1 MNHKISSITQL
12 SILCVLL
19 GMGGCADYEAAETV
33 ADSGDPIAL
42 HCEVLQQYVTRAND
56 MGFATG
62 DEIGVFIVNRD
73 ENDGQLLLTGNH
85 ADNVLFTYSAEDG
98 TWTGAHQLYWKDKQ
112 THIDAYGYYPFD
124 EGMSSVAAYPFQIQH
139 NQRDQLKTGRRLT
152 GYEASDFLWAKAE
165 DYAPTG
171 GAVILKHHHLMAGIQ
186 VSLVQ
191 GEGFD
196 EGEWDEL
203 DKTVLVENT
212 CLTTTINIGT
222 GEVSVAQDAGV
233 TAIIPQEKSEVWR
246 AVVAPQ
252 TVAAQKSLF
261 SITVGGDTHRFTRN
275 EEMVYYPGKLHKFT
289 IEVIKRL
296 PSGDY
301 LFNLLSEAI
310 TPWENDPES
319 HNGQAREYL
328 TINLPDVF
336 TDLSQILDSLGVDP
350 AEVINLKLT
359 GVVGSEIVGYRDYG
373 EAIWGG
379 LEERN
384 IRFIRE
390 NMPRLEG
397 LNMQHL
403 RFKNINT
410 GWGEEKDDYI
420 PRLAFYEMSNL
431 SYVTLPD
438 NLKGVLGG
446 AFNGTS
452 MRGSLI
458 FPEGFEYLGQESFA
472 NCLLTGELYLPSTLK
487 TVEMYAFGGGENCYL
502 TGELVLPEYMELLGG
517 YAFGACRY
525 LKGTIRIPRG
535 MKDVYGAWPDNVKG
549 PVVIPQ
555 DVKRIHNLP
564 YGMTSLYIPEGVEE
578 IGGCGTPNLRGD
590 VHLPSTLRKLHS
602 GAFFNAYI
610 SHINLPE
617 GLESIEDETFKW
629 CIFLQDTITIPS
641 TVTRIKRNAFQDCR
655 MLNAVVIP
663 ASVEEIQDWAFSGC
677 YSLDYIEC
685 QGKEPPAITE
695 LTFSG
700 VEKNNFT
707 LVVPEDAVE
716 DYKNAP
722 HWCEFKRISAYR
734 NFVCRP
740 MKAKLLNKGHEREVV
755 LNADSHWQVASC
767 PSWMHVSQTSGYKK
781 TELTITIDDMPHNQ
795 GDREGAVVFQ
805 LDRTDDDGQPITC
818 TYTVKQFDYEVEEDG
833 IAVLQHATKGQR
845 GGIDILFL
853 GDGYDAEDIAS
864 GVYSKVMRQEMEYFF
879 AVEPYKTYRD
889 YFNVSVAIAMSYES
903 GIHDNPDKW
912 RQPKFNTQYGVTDTG
927 RMQFDF
933 DECMRYVLQDVTS
946 CPVSSDNVNRSL
958 IIAVPNS
965 EGYEGVTLLYLDG
978 AAIAVCPYFEGGGYP
993 YDSRGILQHE
1003 AGGHAWGKLDDE
1015 YIYHRDNINK
1025 CACICCSH
1033 AGDITFHKSIGW
1045 FRNVSL
1051 SGKYKDCEWRHLL
1064 IDHRYDDIV
1073 DIYEGAHMHGDGVF
1087 RSEINSCMNNNVPYF
1102 STISRQAIVERILWA
1117 AGEPFDFET
1126 FVSLDSREMGE
1137 KFLTRGADDK
1147 ALDSAPSIYGE
1158 HHGPIIRKGS
1168 PMDYLKQK
1176 KGGKK

>member
-12 SILCVLL
+12 SIFCVLL

-33 ADSGDPIAL
+33 ADSGDPIEL

-73 ENDGQLLLTGNH
+73 ENDGQLMLTGNH
-85 ADNVLFTYSAEDG
+85 ADNVLFTYRAEDG
-98 TWTGAHQLYWKDKQ
+98 TWTGARQLYWKDKQ

-165 DYAPTG
+165 DYVPTG
-171 GAVILKHHHLMAGIQ
+171 GPVILKHHHLMAGIQ

-233 TAIIPQEKSEVWR
+233 TNIIPQEKSEVWR

-252 TVAAQKSLF
+252 TVAAQKSLL

-301 LFNLLSEAI
+301 QFNLLSEAI

-410 GWGEEKDDYI
+410 GWGEKKDDYI

-458 FPEGFEYLGQESFA
+458 FPENFEFLGQESFA
-472 NCLLTGELYLPSTLK
+472 NCLLTGELHLPSTLK
-487 TVEMYAFGGGENCYL
+487 NIEMYAFGGRKNCYL
-502 TGELVLPEYMELLGG
+502 TGDFVLPEYMESLGG

-525 LKGTIRIPRG
+525 LTGPIRIPRG
-535 MKDVYGAWPDNVKG
+535 LEDVNNGWPDNAKG

-555 DVKRIHNLP
+555 GVKRIHSLP

-578 IGGCGTPNLRGD
+578 ISGCGTPNLRGD

-685 QGKEPPAITE
+685 QAKEPPAITE

-722 HWCEFKRISAYR
+722 NWCEFKRISAYR

-833 IAVLQHATKGQR
+833 IAVLQHATKGER
-845 GGIDILFL
+845 GGIDIIFL
-853 GDGYDAEDIAS
+853 GDGYDAEDIATN
-864 GVYSKVMRQEMEYFF
+864 VYSNTMTQEMEYFF

-889 YFNVSVAIAMSYES
+889 YFNVSVAFAMSYES

-927 RMQFDF
+927 RMQFNF
-933 DECMRYVLQDVTS
+933 DGCMRYVLQDVI
-946 CPVSSDNVNRSL
+946 SSPITTVNVNRSL
-958 IIAVPNS
+958 IIAIPNS
-965 EGYEGVTLLYLDG
+965 EGYEGVTMLYQDG
-978 AAIAVCPYFEGGGYP
+978 SAIAVCPYFEGGDYP

-1003 AGGHAWGKLDDE
+1003 ACGHAWGKLDDE
-1015 YIYHRDNINK
+1015 YIYHRNNINK
-1025 CACICCSH
+1025 CACNCCSH
-1033 AGDITFHKSIGW
+1033 ADNITFCKSIGW

-1126 FVSLDSREMGE
+1126 FVSLDSREMGN
-1137 KFLTRGADDK
+1137 KFLTRGAEDK
-1147 ALDSAPSIYGE
+1147 ALDSVPSIYDE

-1168 PMDYLKQK
+1168 PMEYLKKK
-1176 KGGKK
+1176 KGGMQ